1 MLAND
6 TPAGSDGI
14 VIRGMLPAATV
25 NWLDTPAANVSPNA
39 STHEYRMKYVPAG
52 RLPPD
57 APPPVAVAVAVV
69 VGFAFAA
76 FVLIIR
82 SIRPRSPPAL
92 YWAQFVPL
100 AVMTGA
106 TAESWGMA

>member
-1 MLAND
+1 LVAV
-6 TPAGSDGI
+6 AVG
-14 VIRGMLPAATV
+14 VAVAV
-25 NWLDTPAANVSPNA
+25 AVAVA
-39 STHEYRMKYVPAG
+39 VV
-52 RLPPD
+52 
-57 APPPVAVAVAVV
+57 VAVAVAVV